1 MLARLSR
8 RVWHTGREAAEAY
21 SRNLCPQLAA
31 AIAYRVLF
39 SLFPLAIF
47 LVSIFGLLIENDERR
62 DEIIT
67 WLVDNLRLSA
77 AGSVRLDEAVA
88 GLASPTSALGLI
100 ALLAVLWAASGMMA
114 AIRIAL
120 TNVWG
125 TERRRAWRGKAFDL
139 VLVLLA
145 GVLLLVAF
153 ALTLVVRLV
162 EDMGGRVGS
171 ALGLEQ
177 LGSAVGDV
185 TQAVVSLGVVFG
197 TVLLLYHYVPPARP
211 RVADVWLPAL
221 LVALAVQLTQVGF
234 GFYLSRFAAYNLVY
248 GSLGAAIGF
257 LFLVYLCAAIFL
269 FGAQLAA
276 TWRDAPS
283 ASTEARR
290 R

>member
-1 MLARLSR
+1 MPALVRRL
-8 RVWHTGREAAEAY
+8 WHAGREAAEAY
-21 SRNLCPQLAA
+21 SRNLCPQLAS

-67 WLVDNLRLSA
+67 WLVENLRLSPE
-77 AGSVRLDEAVA
+77 GSVRLDEAVA

-100 ALLAVLWAASGMMA
+100 ALLGVLWAASGMMA

-120 TNVWG
+120 TSVWG
-125 TERRRAWRGKAFDL
+125 TERMQAWRGKAVDL

-153 ALTLVVRLV
+153 GLTLLVRLV
-162 EDMGGRVGS
+162 EDMGRKVGS

-177 LGSAVGDV
+177 LGSAAGDV
-185 TQAVVSLGVVFG
+185 AQAVVSLGVIFG
-197 TVLLLYHYVPPARP
+197 VVLLLYRYVPPVRP
-211 RVADVWLPAL
+211 RFADLWAPAL
-221 LVALAVQLTQVGF
+221 LVAVAVGVTQVGY
-234 GFYLSRFAAYNLVY
+234 GFYLSRFADYNLVY
-248 GSLGAAIGF
+248 GSLAAVVGF

-276 TWRDAPS
+276 LW
-283 ASTEARR
+283 ASPARR
-290 R
+290 A

>member
-8 RVWHTGREAAEAY
+8 RLWHAGREAAEAY
-21 SRNLCPQLAA
+21 SRNLCPQLAS

-47 LVSIFGLLIENDERR
+47 LVSIFGLLIDNDERR

-67 WLVDNLRLSA
+67 WLVDNVRLSA
-77 AGSVRLDEAVA
+77 AGSVRLDEAAA
-88 GLASPTSALGLI
+88 GLTSPTSALGLI
-100 ALLAVLWAASGMMA
+100 ALLGVLWAASGMMA

-125 TERRRAWRGKAFDL
+125 AERRRAWQGKALDL

-153 ALTLVVRLV
+153 ALTLLVRFV
-162 EDMGGRVGS
+162 EDLGAKVGS

-177 LGSAVGDV
+177 LGSAVGDAA
-185 TQAVVSLGVVFG
+185 QAVVSGGVIFAV
-197 TVLLLYHYVPPARP
+197 VLLLYRYVPPARP
-211 RVADVWLPAL
+211 PFAELWGPAL
-221 LVALAVQLTQVGF
+221 LVALAVQLTQVGY
-234 GFYLSRFAAYNLVY
+234 GFYLSHFADYNLVY

-269 FGAQLAA
+269 FGAQFAA
-276 TWRDAPS
+276 VWPRVRS
-283 ASTEARR
+283 
-290 R
+290 

>member
-1 MLARLSR
+1 MPALVRRL
-8 RVWHTGREAAEAY
+8 WHAGREAAEAY
-21 SRNLCPQLAA
+21 SRNLCPQLAS

-67 WLVDNLRLSA
+67 WLVENLRLSPE
-77 AGSVRLDEAVA
+77 GSVRLDEAVA

-100 ALLAVLWAASGMMA
+100 ALLGVLWAASGMMA

-120 TNVWG
+120 TSVWG
-125 TERRRAWRGKAFDL
+125 TERMQAWRGKAVDL

-153 ALTLVVRLV
+153 GLTLLVRLV
-162 EDMGGRVGS
+162 EDMGRKVGS

-177 LGSAVGDV
+177 LGSAAGDV
-185 TQAVVSLGVVFG
+185 AQAVVSLGVIFG
-197 TVLLLYHYVPPARP
+197 VVLLLYRYVPPVRP
-211 RVADVWLPAL
+211 RFADLWAPAL
-221 LVALAVQLTQVGF
+221 LVAVAVGVTQVGY
-234 GFYLSRFAAYNLVY
+234 GFYLSRFADYNLVY
-248 GSLGAAIGF
+248 GSLAAVVGF

-276 TWRDAPS
+276 LW
-283 ASTEARR
+283 ASRARR
-290 R
+290 A